1 MNRKEHSSL
10 SEELQHL
17 RDSLLR
23 DTNRGMDQQR
33 VIEKMK
39 AERRETICVQAHQRQ
54 ELERDLCEAEKKVKH
69 IGYPVWFVAA
79 SRGPTFHLQWYF
91 ILFLKRTVP
100 ARNYKIRPFRT
111 VCYNTELGYRSLQGK
126 RKCKKKKKKISD
138 TNFQL
143 FESVDGT
150 MAKEAPFSHSSALQE
165 THFTTATSH
174 WTLDVAKQKSIH
186 QRLTS
191 LNNRLFERIV

>member
-69 IGYPVWFVAA
+69 IGYPVLFLAA
-79 SRGPTFHLQWYF
+79 FIGPTFHLQ
-91 ILFLKRTVP
+91 
-100 ARNYKIRPFRT
+100 
-111 VCYNTELGYRSLQGK
+111 
-126 RKCKKKKKKISD
+126 
-138 TNFQL
+138 
-143 FESVDGT
+143 
-150 MAKEAPFSHSSALQE
+150 
-165 THFTTATSH
+165 
-174 WTLDVAKQKSIH
+174 
-186 QRLTS
+186 
-191 LNNRLFERIV
+191 

>member
-1 MNRKEHSSL
+1 MIIFNILPHTFMDRKEHSSL

-69 IGYPVWFVAA
+69 IGYPA
-79 SRGPTFHLQWYF
+79 SRSPTFH
-91 ILFLKRTVP
+91 
-100 ARNYKIRPFRT
+100 
-111 VCYNTELGYRSLQGK
+111 
-126 RKCKKKKKKISD
+126 
-138 TNFQL
+138 
-143 FESVDGT
+143 
-150 MAKEAPFSHSSALQE
+150 
-165 THFTTATSH
+165 
-174 WTLDVAKQKSIH
+174 
-186 QRLTS
+186 
-191 LNNRLFERIV
+191 